1 MNKILNIIRR
11 SFSLKLSFYNFISIG
26 ILFCVIFLF
35 YLRSSYMSLEESS
48 VKDTKQ
54 MMEIGNLELTN
65 MFNLVSNVGDN
76 YTLSDIDFTEEKII
90 GLTRQMVERNTN
102 ISLACIALEPD
113 IVKKNDL
120 YSVIAVKEKDTNNI
134 KISEAGSIENYDYRF
149 MEWYQIPKLIHKS
162 YWSEPSYSH
171 SSGTLSLT
179 YTSPIYDKNDN
190 FKGVISLEID
200 IEKLASKITEKLP
213 YNGTKLFVIG
223 RNGTYIYNDNKDYIG
238 NETVFSL
245 ARLNKDT
252 TLYNLGQK
260 MIDSKSGT
268 IQSKING
275 EVYQTCYSPLGNIG
289 WSMAISFPEKVV
301 YASLNSTIRFFFFIT
316 IMGLICLFL
325 FTYFIARKM
334 CRPLNL
340 FAASAKKIA
349 TGKFDTKL
357 PVISSKDEM
366 LELHN
371 SFDYMQKALSSYV
384 EKLRITTSAKE
395 KIESE
400 LRIARKIQMGM
411 VPKLFPSSPNW
422 KGISLFASLTPAK
435 EVGGDLYDFFIIE
448 NKLYY
453 VIGDVSGKGVP
464 ASLLMAVTHSL
475 IRSNAANFDSP
486 SKIVKNLNKSVSE
499 NNKENMFITLF
510 FGILDLKTG
519 HMKFCNG
526 GHNPPV
532 IAIENEV
539 KYIEVKPNLPV
550 GIMEDF
556 EFAEQETD
564 IKPGTVLFLYTDGL
578 TEAENAE
585 KMLYGEEKLSEV
597 IKENIN
603 NSPKTMIR
611 NVIKSVNNHVNGAPQ
626 SDDLTM
632 MAFKYEK
639 PFEISFKMDSKTL
652 VLTNKVEQ
660 IEDLKNFIESISEE
674 MKFPHSLVNQLNVA
688 LEEAVSNIMLYAY
701 KDVNDEEKKK
711 ITLKA
716 EVVKNQLIF
725 TIKDSGR
732 PFDPTLEKDP
742 DISLSAE
749 EREIGGLG
757 IFIIKQVMNEV
768 TYSRV
773 EDENVFVLK
782 KKLEK

>member
-1 MNKILNIIRR
+1 
-11 SFSLKLSFYNFISIG
+11 
-26 ILFCVIFLF
+26 
-35 YLRSSYMSLEESS
+35 MSLEESS

>member
-1 MNKILNIIRR
+1 MLKISNIIRR
-11 SFSLKLSFYNFISIG
+11 SFSLKLSLFSFISIG
-26 ILFCVIFLF
+26 FLLCIIFML

-76 YTLSDIDFTEEKII
+76 YTLTSIDFTKEKII
-90 GLTRQMVERNTN
+90 GLTRQMAERNKN

-113 IVKKNDL
+113 IIKKNDL
-120 YSVIAVKEKDTNNI
+120 YSIIAVKEKGTNNI
-134 KISEAGSIENYDYRF
+134 KISEIGSIENYDYRF
-149 MEWYQIPKLIHKS
+149 MEWYQIPKLLHKS
-162 YWSEPSYSH
+162 YWSEPSYSQ
-171 SSGTLSLT
+171 SRGNISLT
-179 YTSPIYDKNDN
+179 YSSPIYNKNDN
-190 FKGVISLEID
+190 FIGIISLEID
-200 IEKLASKITEKLP
+200 IDKLASIITDKLP
-213 YNGTKLFVIG
+213 YNGTKLSVIG
-223 RNGTYIYNDNKDYIG
+223 RNGTYIYNDNKEYIG

-245 ARLNKDT
+245 AKFNNDT
-252 TLYNLGQK
+252 TLYDLGQK
-260 MIDSKSGT
+260 MIDGETGT
-268 IQSKING
+268 IRSNYNG
-275 EVYQTCYSPLGNIG
+275 EMYRTCYSPLGNIG

-301 YASLNSTIRFFFFIT
+301 YASLNSTIRIFIFIT
-316 IMGLICLFL
+316 ILGLICLLL
-325 FTYFIARKM
+325 FTYFIANKM
-334 CRPLNL
+334 CRPLKL
-340 FAASAKKIA
+340 FAESAKKIA

-357 PVISSKDEM
+357 PVIKSKDEM
-366 LELHN
+366 RELYN

-435 EVGGDLYDFFIIE
+435 EVGGDLYDFFLIE

-486 SKIVKNLNKSVSE
+486 AKIVKNLNKSISE

-532 IAIENEV
+532 ISSEYGV
-539 KYIEVKPNLPV
+539 KYLELKPNLPV

-564 IKPGTVLFLYTDGL
+564 IKPGTTIFLYTDGL
-578 TEAENAE
+578 TEAEND
-585 KMLYGEEKLSEV
+585 KKDLYGEEKLCE
-597 IKENIN
+597 IIRANKN
-603 NSPKTMIR
+603 NSPKTMIK
-611 NVIKSVNNHVNGAPQ
+611 NVIKSVNNHVKEAPQ

-652 VLTNKVEQ
+652 VLTDKVEQ
-660 IEDLKNFIESISEE
+660 IENLKTFIESISEE

-701 KDVNDEEKKK
+701 KDVKDEEKKK
-711 ITLKA
+711 ITLRA
-716 EVVKNQLIF
+716 EVIKNQLIF
-725 TIKDSGR
+725 TIKDSGS

-782 KKLEK
+782 KKLEN